1 MKTIAVALCAAL
13 AGGGAAVALTAQT
26 AEPVDAAVNAKIR
39 DEGLNRSQVQAVFS
53 QFVDVIGPRLTAS
66 PDHKR
71 AAEFARGELAR
82 WGLTGARLE
91 PFEFGRGWVLEKFT
105 LEMVEPRYMPL
116 IGYPEAWSPATQGEI
131 VTPVV
136 SLAGKSPDA
145 VAGMQASL
153 KGAAVMTQ
161 PVVANF
167 IRTDRPQP
175 SEQPDTPPAAPGAR
189 GEGAGR
195 GGAAGGRQGGEA
207 GQAQAAQGAQGRG
220 GRQAG
225 AAAGGTPTPEQ
236 QIDAAI
242 RTAGASVLLRP
253 SRGEHGT
260 LFLAGG
266 RDNPTENLPRVVLIG
281 EHYNLIARYLERGV
295 PVKLRV
301 NVQTRFL
308 DADRNTYN
316 VLAEIPGVDPALKDE
331 VVMLGAHL
339 DSWHTATGATDNADG
354 SAAAM
359 EAFRILKAIGPQPR
373 RTLRLALWSGE
384 EQGLLGSRAY
394 VEKYLAGD
402 ANKAARDKLAVYF
415 NIDPGK
421 GPIYGWFLEGNT
433 AAKPIFDAWLA
444 PFVDKEIGAR
454 KNVLQGIGST
464 DHLSFIRQ
472 GMLGF
477 NPIQDYVGY
486 DVREHHTNVDTAERV
501 REQDL
506 KQAAIILASFV
517 YHAAMRTERIPRAA
531 Q

>member
-1 MKTIAVALCAAL
+1 
-13 AGGGAAVALTAQT
+13 
-26 AEPVDAAVNAKIR
+26 
-39 DEGLNRSQVQAVFS
+39 
-53 QFVDVIGPRLTAS
+53 
-66 PDHKR
+66 
-71 AAEFARGELAR
+71 
-82 WGLTGARLE
+82 
-91 PFEFGRGWVLEKFT
+91 
-105 LEMVEPRYMPL
+105 
-116 IGYPEAWSPATQGEI
+116 
-131 VTPVV
+131 
-136 SLAGKSPDA
+136 
-145 VAGMQASL
+145 MQASL
-153 KGAAVMTQ
+153 KGAAVMQQ
-161 PVVANF
+161 PLVANF
-167 IRTDRPQP
+167 IRTDRVQP
-175 SEQPDTPPAAPGAR
+175 SEQPDAPPAAAP
-189 GEGAGR
+189 
-195 GGAAGGRQGGEA
+195 GRQGGDA
-207 GQAQAAQGAQGRG
+207 GQTGQGRG
-220 GRQAG
+220 GRG
-225 AAAGGTPTPEQ
+225 AAAPGGAPSPQQ

-242 RTAGASVLLRP
+242 RAGGAGVLLRP

-266 RDNPTENLPRVVLIG
+266 RDNPNDALPKVVLIG

-301 NVQTRFL
+301 NVQSRFFE
-308 DADRNTYN
+308 DRNTYN

-331 VVMLGAHL
+331 VVLLGAHL

-354 SAAAM
+354 SAAVM
-359 EAFRILKAIGPQPR
+359 EAFRILKAVGAQPR

-421 GPIYGWFLEGNT
+421 GPIYGWFLEGNA

-444 PFVDKEIGAR
+444 PFVEPQMGAR
-454 KNVLQGIGST
+454 KNVLLGIGST

-506 KQAAIILASFV
+506 KQSAIILASFV